1 MNEDAALECVTK
13 ECCRNYMDL
22 SNSFHDLADKVLV
35 SKDIPAYMRLKVEG
49 MLMLLSLPI
58 DPDTCPFCT
67 MAKLPDNNYNCA
79 DCWYAKTHGG
89 ECASIDSD
97 YQRLIR
103 LQSELTYAINNYWTI
118 NDTTQYNKDT
128 TEWNICSAKMKEA
141 ENAKFYKV
149 GDIIKLTYLNYG
161 SGRGVAPTPVTVVIT
176 GLGYNTVK
184 LFTAGFPNYYTDE
197 QIQVQDVYKITEAEI
212 NKLVSDEVTIE
223 LIKRVVNLD

>member
-13 ECCRNYMDL
+13 ECCKNYMDL

-67 MAKLPDNNYNCA
+67 MAKLPDDNYNCA
-79 DCWYAKTHGG
+79 DCWYAKMHNGK
-89 ECASIDSD
+89 CASTDSD
-97 YQRLIR
+97 YQRLIG

-118 NDTTQYNKDT
+118 KDT

-149 GDIIKLTYLNYG
+149 GDTIKLTYLNYG
-161 SGRGVAPTPVTVVIT
+161 SGRGVAPTPATVVIT
-176 GLGYNTVK
+176 GLGYNTVQ
-184 LFTAGFPNYYTDE
+184 LFTVGFPNYYIDK
-197 QIQVQDVYKITEAEI
+197 QIQVQDVYKITEYEI
-212 NKLVSDEVTIE
+212 NTFVSAEVTIE